1 MKLYRIARREHIGDL
16 NGEGAR
22 IHGGRWN
29 EKGVPVV
36 YASGSRALAALE
48 YLVHV
53 PLVLAP
59 HDLALCTLSLPD
71 DASVTRLRRS
81 AIPDGWQTS
90 PPPPDTMRI
99 GTRWAREAKTLL
111 LAVPSAAIA
120 GETNYLINPRHRE
133 FRKIRKKVEPFAFDP
148 RLRQA

>member
-16 NGEGAR
+16 SGEGAR

-59 HDLALCTLSLPD
+59 RGLAICTLSLPE
-71 DASVTRLRRS
+71 DASVIRLRRS
-81 AIPDGWQTS
+81 SLPAGWQTS
-90 PPPPDTMRI
+90 PPLPITMRI
-99 GTRWAREAKTLL
+99 GAGWVTEGKSLL

-120 GETNYLINPRHRE
+120 GETNYLINPQHRE
-133 FRKIRKKVEPFAFDP
+133 FRKIRKKVGPFEFDS